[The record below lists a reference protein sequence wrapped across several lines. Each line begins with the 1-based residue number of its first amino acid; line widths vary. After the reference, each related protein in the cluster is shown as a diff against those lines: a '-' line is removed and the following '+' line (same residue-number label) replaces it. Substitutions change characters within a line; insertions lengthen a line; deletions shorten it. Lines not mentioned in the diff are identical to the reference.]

1 MKKIFR
7 MALVFALAGA
17 TLMYTGC
24 SKDYT
29 EDINNVKSSVSDLQN
44 KLGELNNE
52 LSALKSSVSSLEAAY
67 KAADDLIKGD
77 VNDLKTRVAKVE
89 EAVKDLSKYATKDEL
104 NEAVKGVEKK
114 ISDAKAEIKKTTDDL
129 QKQINDLKEKL
140 AKDEEAIKKLEAA
153 QKEVDNVYGFLSDE
167 LRAIVFFPDF
177 YFAGVE
183 ATSYDFATFWGY
195 KPVALGKAD
204 TSHQDHEGAA
214 PVRR

>member
-77 VNDLKTRVAKVE
+77 VTDLKTRVGKVE
-89 EAVKDLSKYATKDEL
+89 DAISKAATKEDVAAVDALHVDIKSHGPHKGHAVGYAQGVRAAEGQRDVFSGL
-104 NEAVKGVEKK
+104 VVNE
-114 ISDAKAEIKKTTDDL
+114 
-129 QKQINDLKEKL
+129 
-140 AKDEEAIKKLEAA
+140 
-153 QKEVDNVYGFLSDE
+153 
-167 LRAIVFFPDF
+167 FPHF
-177 YFAGVE
+177 GI
-183 ATSYDFATFWGY
+183 
-195 KPVALGKAD
+195 
-204 TSHQDHEGAA
+204 
-214 PVRR
+214 